1 MRTLA
6 PSWSNTQVGDIISRL
21 IQFNDHYEKR
31 THRILEMYHVLKA
44 EYGETTSQTLFAVM
58 RDVNKAINVADLTE
72 VQAECLRLYYFGGY
86 TLEEIADLRDV
97 KKQSVQQAVRTAI
110 KKVADVLRE
119 WKYWN

>member
-1 MRTLA
+1 
-6 PSWSNTQVGDIISRL
+6 
-21 IQFNDHYEKR
+21 
-31 THRILEMYHVLKA
+31 MYHVLKA
-44 EYGETTSQTLFAVM
+44 EYDETTSQALYAVM

-72 VQAECLRLYYFGGY
+72 VQAECLRLYYFSGY

-119 WKYWN
+119 WNYWN